1 MKMDMNHMTN
11 IVTILVETLSKA
23 KEELAKAKTFT
34 EIELAKMKVKNTE
47 MKLDRML
54 CMADL

>member
-1 MKMDMNHMTN
+1 MLNLMKMLND
-11 IVTILVETLSKA
+11 A

-34 EIELAKMKVKNTE
+34 ATELAKMKVKSAE

>member
-1 MKMDMNHMTN
+1 MDMNHMTN
-11 IVTILVETLSKA
+11 IVTILVETLGKA
-23 KEELAKAKTFT
+23 KDELAKAKTFT
-34 EIELAKMKVKNTE
+34 AIELAKMKVKNTE

>member
-1 MKMDMNHMTN
+1 MKMDIRIMTN
-11 IVTILVETLSKA
+11 IVTILVETLMNA

-34 EIELAKMKVKNTE
+34 AVELAKMKVKNTE
-47 MKLDRML
+47 TKLDRML